1 MIVNIYPLFYS
12 YHYFR
17 IGPNAAHF
25 NLPDSTMIKETKP
38 TKREV
43 TREKVI
49 NAAIDC
55 IYRDGFNAAH
65 TNRIAEE
72 AGVSWGV
79 LQYHFSDKD
88 GLLQAVI
95 DHIFDEFATTLESTS
110 LQGDDLQQR
119 VRQLIDV
126 VWTLVSKK
134 EYRVSIAI
142 LRNAGKDNGST
153 INGQKQLSRWAKKTS
168 KLWDDLFEDNP
179 QAPQQSDTARHLL
192 FATLRGMVDEINPR
206 SIKTKNSIKLECDAL
221 SEAITFLL
229 TKN

>member
-1 MIVNIYPLFYS
+1 MTRKTNQ
-12 YHYFR
+12 
-17 IGPNAAHF
+17 
-25 NLPDSTMIKETKP
+25 
-38 TKREV
+38 TKREI

-49 NAAIDC
+49 NAAINC

-95 DHIFDEFATTLESTS
+95 DHIFDEFAATLESTS

-142 LRNAGKDNGST
+142 LRNAGKDDGSA
-153 INGQKQLSRWAKKTS
+153 INGQKQLSRWAEKTS
-168 KLWDDLFEDNP
+168 DLWDDLFGDNLQEP
-179 QAPQQSDTARHLL
+179 RQSGIARHLL
-192 FATLRGMVDEINPR
+192 FATLRGMVDEINPHD
-206 SIKTKNSIKLECDAL
+206 IMTKKSIKLECDAL

-229 TKN
+229 KKN

>member
-1 MIVNIYPLFYS
+1 MEVSSAN
-12 YHYFR
+12 
-17 IGPNAAHF
+17 PNPSD
-25 NLPDSTMIKETKP
+25 LKMVKEPKP
-38 TKREV
+38 TKRAI

-49 NAAIDC
+49 NSAIDC

-79 LQYHFSDKD
+79 LQYHFGDKD

-95 DHIFDEFATTLESTS
+95 DYIFDDFASTLESTS

-142 LRNAGKDNGST
+142 LRNAGKDNGSA
-153 INGQKQLSRWAKKTS
+153 INGQKQLSRWATKTS
-168 KLWDDLFEDNP
+168 ELWGDLFADKL
-179 QAPQQSDTARHLL
+179 QKPQQSDIARHLL
-192 FATLRGMVDEINPR
+192 FATLRGMVDEINPQN
-206 SIKTKNSIKLECDAL
+206 IKTKKSIKLECDAL

-229 TKN
+229 KKN

>member
-12 YHYFR
+12 YHYFI
-17 IGPNAAHF
+17 IGPNAAHSH
-25 NLPDSTMIKETKP
+25 LPDSTMIKETKP

-168 KLWDDLFEDNP
+168 KLWNDLFEDNLQEP
-179 QAPQQSDTARHLL
+179 LQSDIARHLL

-206 SIKTKNSIKLECDAL
+206 NIKTKNSIKLECDAL

-229 TKN
+229 NRN

>member
-1 MIVNIYPLFYS
+1 MTKLN
-12 YHYFR
+12 
-17 IGPNAAHF
+17 
-25 NLPDSTMIKETKP
+25 KP
-38 TKREV
+38 TKREA

-49 NAAIDC
+49 LAAIDC
-55 IYRDGFNAAH
+55 IYRDGFHAAH

-79 LQYHFSDKD
+79 LQYHFGDKD

-95 DHIFDEFATTLESTS
+95 DHIFDDFTRTLEATTLA
-110 LQGDDLQQR
+110 GDDLQQR

-126 VWTLVSKK
+126 VWQLVSKK

-142 LRNAGKDNGST
+142 LRNAGKDESSS
-153 INGQKQLSRWAKKTS
+153 INGQKQLARWAKRTS
-168 KLWDDLFEDNP
+168 QLWDGLFQDKIQEP
-179 QAPQQSDTARHLL
+179 LQSEIARHLL

-206 SIKTKNSIKLECDAL
+206 KSKTRQAIRLECDAL

-229 TKN
+229 TRS

>member
-1 MIVNIYPLFYS
+1 M
-12 YHYFR
+12 
-17 IGPNAAHF
+17 
-25 NLPDSTMIKETKP
+25 TKTKKP
-38 TKREV
+38 TKREA

-49 NAAIDC
+49 RAAIDC
-55 IYRDGFNAAH
+55 IYRDGFHAAH
-65 TNRIAEE
+65 TNRIADE

-79 LQYHFSDKD
+79 LQYHFGDKD

-95 DHIFDEFATTLESTS
+95 DYIFDDFSTTLESTS

-126 VWTLVSKK
+126 VWALVRKK

-142 LRNAGKDNGST
+142 LRNAGKDDTSS
-153 INGQKQLSRWAKKTS
+153 INGQKQLSHWAKKTS
-168 KLWDDLFEDNP
+168 QLWDELFEGRI
-179 QAPQQSDTARHLL
+179 QEAQQSEIARHLL

-206 SIKTKNSIKLECDAL
+206 SIKTKKSIKLECDAL

-229 TKN
+229 TRS